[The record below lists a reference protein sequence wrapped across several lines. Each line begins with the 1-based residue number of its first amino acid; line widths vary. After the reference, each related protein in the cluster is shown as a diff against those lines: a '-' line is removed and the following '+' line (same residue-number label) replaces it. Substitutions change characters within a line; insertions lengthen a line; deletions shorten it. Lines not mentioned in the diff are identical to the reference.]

1 MKSLINLVVSGLL
14 FYSVSLYAGDNKDT
28 WEFLNTAS
36 QPTQLFSIPAAR
48 VLNSMEV
55 ALSGGASFG
64 VENSDALLQKW
75 IVGLGGIAEIELS
88 TSGMSN
94 RITGESEKISTSSF
108 KVYLVPTRYKG
119 KWFLPDL
126 AVLLKSSSW
135 NTINGDEGRI
145 LHQYTVET
153 KDINLVSI
161 HDLNQRYST
170 LYFIAGKSCFL
181 GSLQLGVSQTD
192 VRTKAGQRQIY
203 NNVSSRYEWWDIPEM
218 QKNFLSPFGGVEV
231 YANESTLLMAE
242 IQSIPVFDY
251 DLNKHSVVIDQVW
264 LGIAGVRFLITNWL
278 SMDTGV
284 RYQSDD
290 DGIADAEID
299 VGVNVVLPVH
309 QLFNKNKRLS
319 E

>member
-1 MKSLINLVVSGLL
+1 MKSMINLVISGLL
-14 FYSVSLYAGDNKDT
+14 FYSVALYAVDSKDT
-28 WEFLNTAS
+28 WKFLNTAS

-55 ALSGGASFG
+55 ELSGGASFG

-75 IVGLGGIAEIELS
+75 IVGLGGIAEVELS

-94 RITGESEKISTSSF
+94 RMTGESEKISTSSF
-108 KVYLVPTRYKG
+108 KVNLIPTRYKD

-145 LHQYTVET
+145 LHQYTVEA

-170 LYFIAGKSCFL
+170 LYFIAGKSNFL
-181 GSLQLGVSQTD
+181 GSLQLGFSQTD
-192 VRTKAGQRQIY
+192 VRTKAGQSQIY
-203 NNVSSRYEWWDIPEM
+203 NNVYSRYEWLDIPEM
-218 QKNFLSPFGGVEV
+218 QKTFLSPFGGIEV
-231 YANESTLLMAE
+231 YANENTLLMAE
-242 IQSIPVFDY
+242 VQSIPVFDY

-299 VGVNVVLPVH
+299 VGVNVVFPVYH
-309 QLFNKNKRLS
+309 LFQK
-319 E
+319 